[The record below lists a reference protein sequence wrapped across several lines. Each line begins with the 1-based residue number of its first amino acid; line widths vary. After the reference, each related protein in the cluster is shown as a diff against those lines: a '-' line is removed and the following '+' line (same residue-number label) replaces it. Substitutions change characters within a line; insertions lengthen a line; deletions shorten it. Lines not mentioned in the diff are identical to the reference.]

1 MVSQQKPPTPR
12 TDLGTTPPSKVAKP
26 TLGLLL
32 PTEGT
37 IDIPPVAGLFDNATS
52 TKEATKYTPSIVAI
66 EKHLEEFKVEG
77 ASVLSSTVQLCE
89 TDLKPDVAIY
99 DKDSGCKDKKRIDF
113 SALDISLF
121 DPFDDD
127 EGTPF
132 ERDTING
139 KSTRGQMTAY
149 ATARLG
155 KAFNYVQN
163 PENLDKFFPRFAS
176 LSRKGHGWDTSPG
189 LGTTPTQGK
198 DYYIGGRPR
207 CPYSLIGRSTR
218 AWQVYCVST
227 KQVIFL
233 KDTWRIDSDNID
245 PESVT

>member
-1 MVSQQKPPTPR
+1 MTRYQQEQIGATPS
-12 TDLGTTPPSKVAKP
+12 GTLPPSQVYPSLNPLSHRSSSSRRCSSLFNLRVAEEHDHFV
-26 TLGLLL
+26 LEICGRY
-32 PTEGT
+32 
-37 IDIPPVAGLFDNATS
+37 V
-52 TKEATKYTPSIVAI
+52 IVAI

-113 SALDISLF
+113 SALDMWVEFKKSSLF

-155 KAFNYVQN
+155 THWCYRYQ
-163 PENLDKFFPRFAS
+163 
-176 LSRKGHGWDTSPG
+176 G
-189 LGTTPTQGK
+189 L
-198 DYYIGGRPR
+198 
-207 CPYSLIGRSTR
+207 
-218 AWQVYCVST
+218 
-227 KQVIFL
+227 
-233 KDTWRIDSDNID
+233 
-245 PESVT
+245 